1 MNGDIELEIGA
12 GSSAG
17 SYSVRV
23 IRAAAGGEPAGAL
36 ELDVNE
42 LLARRE
48 LLETTLLASAVARRS
63 VPTAEQPVREV
74 GQQLFRALFSGPV
87 YGMYRASLG
96 VARSRAGG
104 CAWCCG

>member
-12 GSSAG
+12 GSSPG

-23 IRAAAGGEPAGAL
+23 IHAAAGGEPTGAL
-36 ELDVNE
+36 ELNVNE
-42 LLARRE
+42 VLARRE

-63 VPTAEQPVREV
+63 VPAAEQPVREV
-74 GQQLFRALFSGPV
+74 GQQLFQALFSGPV

-96 VARSRAGG
+96 MAQQQ
-104 CAWCCG
+104 